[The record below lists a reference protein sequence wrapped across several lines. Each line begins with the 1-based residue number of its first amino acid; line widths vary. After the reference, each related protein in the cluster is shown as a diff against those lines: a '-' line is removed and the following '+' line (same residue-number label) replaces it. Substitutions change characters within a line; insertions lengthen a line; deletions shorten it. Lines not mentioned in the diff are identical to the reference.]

1 MKLADDLLASFAGGI
16 AATGGGTWTVVIGAG
31 TEKDIRVAYRR
42 TTEGSSSYNAIL
54 SVTASLR
61 LPLPMRKTFDLLRN
75 LTHRCKVR
83 TRNKKRREEKLVSFL
98 ILANSPRRRPAV
110 QWDVLVHGSVVK
122 EEVTIARGVGNDDT
136 VTVLHCKVP
145 HHKP

>member
-1 MKLADDLLASFAGGI
+1 MFSFFPNSRELT
-16 AATGGGTWTVVIGAG
+16 AT
-31 TEKDIRVAYRR
+31 
-42 TTEGSSSYNAIL
+42 
-54 SVTASLR
+54 
-61 LPLPMRKTFDLLRN
+61 
-75 LTHRCKVR
+75 
-83 TRNKKRREEKLVSFL
+83 
-98 ILANSPRRRPAV
+98 PAV

>member
-1 MKLADDLLASFAGGI
+1 MCVCVSVSTKGRKNLMKLADDLLASFAGGI
-16 AATGGGTWTVVIGAG
+16 TATGGGTWTVVIGAG

-54 SVTASLR
+54 SVSASLR

-83 TRNKKRREEKLVSFL
+83 TRNKKRREEK
-98 ILANSPRRRPAV
+98 P
-110 QWDVLVHGSVVK
+110 G
-122 EEVTIARGVGNDDT
+122 T
-136 VTVLHCKVP
+136 
-145 HHKP
+145 